1 MAEAMNIGDKLQQ
14 MADNEGG
21 KRSAEENAA
30 TNQNNKRP
38 RGGDGTKVSFRL
50 LIPSSNAGGIIGK
63 EGLNINQL
71 RKKYNATI
79 TVPDCS
85 GPERILTVTTDMEAG
100 LECIQ
105 DIIPVLDEVRF
116 LLVYNNL
123 LYIKLSNFEDSIEPY

>member
-71 RKKYNATI
+71 RKKHPYCYYGYGSRFGMH
-79 TVPDCS
+79 P
-85 GPERILTVTTDMEAG
+85 GHHPRIG
-100 LECIQ
+100 
-105 DIIPVLDEVRF
+105 
-116 LLVYNNL
+116 
-123 LYIKLSNFEDSIEPY
+123 